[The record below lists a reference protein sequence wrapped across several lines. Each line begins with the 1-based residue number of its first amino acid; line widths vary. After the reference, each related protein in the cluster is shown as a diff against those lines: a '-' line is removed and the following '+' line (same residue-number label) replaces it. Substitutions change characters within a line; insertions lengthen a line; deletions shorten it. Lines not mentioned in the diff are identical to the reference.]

1 MKSIARLDFGNCE
14 VYGKSGWL
22 TVGRVYC
29 SPRVLW
35 INEPREVWRP
45 GNEDPL
51 LLSFVQAPEGELR
64 LGLPP
69 GSYTLK
75 LSFYDAQEEHGPFS
89 LAVASVDARAPMG
102 AGEPRVILAGV
113 VVPRGQVVTEQADVT
128 HTGGALALRF
138 KAAAGQTF
146 LLNALEALGPEEAGL
161 ALLFADAPTDIL
173 PAPADL
179 LATGRADPRA
189 ALREVCDWLMAHR
202 RADGFLGDPEGSKRW
217 WYTSAYPIR
226 TLLAGSRIFGEES
239 YRLAA
244 QDVLD
249 LFVLEQMPEGGFPQS
264 FQARGA
270 LASLG
275 DAELDAIRAQN
286 WMNLADIGSTV
297 SALAFAIHYTTGER
311 QARYRAAVKK
321 YLDIW
326 APQFQQPSGGFTN
339 GRLAGHNAKWI
350 YSIATGTTALSYAF
364 YAAATG
370 EPGYIEVAERA
381 AEFLVRD
388 WHPDGRPYIWPF
400 DWYFPGY
407 PFYMRVR
414 DIGEQFYILD
424 AIAGVASVSRNETVR
439 RRVFEALRRYL
450 LGSQGLIATWD
461 GASWWPIQDT
471 WNNSKSAATPLF
483 LAYFLRTAQEFG
495 LPADERVQVAET
507 YQVARR
513 FLCTPAHARQI
524 GVMADDP
531 DLPWGGHS
539 LMSWTGCAV
548 AATGFAGLALADMV
562 QPRISYLAE

>member
-1 MKSIARLDFGNCE
+1 MRSIARLDFGNCE
-14 VYGKSGWL
+14 VYGKPGWL

-35 INEPREVWRP
+35 VNEPREVWRP
-45 GNEDPL
+45 GHEDRL

-69 GSYTLK
+69 GCYTLK

-89 LAVASVDARAPMG
+89 LAVASVDGRAAMG
-102 AGEPRVILAGV
+102 AGKQRVILAGV
-113 VVPRGQVVTEQADVT
+113 TVPRGQVVTEQADVT
-128 HTGGALALRF
+128 HSGGALALRF
-138 KAAAGQTF
+138 KASAGKTF
-146 LLNALEALGPEEAGL
+146 LLNALEVLGPEDAEL
-161 ALLFADAPTDIL
+161 QMLFDDAPSDIL
-173 PAPADL
+173 PAPAEL
-179 LATGRADPRA
+179 LATGRDDPRP
-189 ALREVCDWLMAHR
+189 ALREVCDWMMAHR
-202 RADGFLGDPEGSKRW
+202 RADGFLGDPEGERRW

-226 TLLAGSRIFGEES
+226 TLLAGSEIFGEER
-239 YRLAA
+239 YRVAA
-244 QDVLD
+244 QEVLD
-249 LFVLEQMPEGGFPQS
+249 LFVLDQMPEGGFPQS
-264 FQARGA
+264 FQGRGA
-270 LASLG
+270 LAARPE
-275 DAELDAIRAQN
+275 AELDAIRAKT

-297 SALAFAIHYTTGER
+297 SALAFAIRYTTGER

-321 YLDIW
+321 YLDVW
-326 APQFQQPSGGFTN
+326 APQFQQGSGGFTN
-339 GRLAGHNAKWI
+339 GWLAGHRAQWI

-364 YAAATG
+364 YAAATN

-381 AEFLVRD
+381 AQFLVRD

-400 DWYFPGY
+400 DWYYPGA

-424 AIAGVASVSRNETVR
+424 AIAGVASVSRNEAVR
-439 RRVFEALRRYL
+439 RQVFDALRKYL

-461 GASWWPIQDT
+461 GAPWWPIQDT

-483 LAYFLRTAQEFG
+483 LAYFLRVAPQYDLRRAELAQVE
-495 LPADERVQVAET
+495 EVYR
-507 YQVARR
+507 VARR

-524 GVMADDP
+524 GVMENDP

-562 QPRISYLAE
+562 EPGISYLG

>member
-1 MKSIARLDFGNCE
+1 MRSIARLDFGNCE
-14 VYGKSGWL
+14 VYGKPGWL

-35 INEPREVWRP
+35 VNEPREVWRP
-45 GNEDPL
+45 GHEDPL

-69 GSYTLK
+69 GCYTLK

-89 LAVASVDARAPMG
+89 LAVASVDGRAAMG
-102 AGEPRVILAGV
+102 AGEQRVILAGV
-113 VVPRGQVVTEQADVT
+113 TVPRGQVVTEQADVT
-128 HTGGALALRF
+128 HSGGALALRF
-138 KAAAGQTF
+138 KASAGKTF
-146 LLNALEALGPEEAGL
+146 LLNALEVLGPEDAEL
-161 ALLFADAPTDIL
+161 QMLFDDAPSDIL
-173 PAPADL
+173 PAPAEL
-179 LATGRADPRA
+179 LATGRDDPRP

-202 RADGFLGDPEGSKRW
+202 RADGFLGDPEGERRW

-226 TLLAGSRIFGEES
+226 TLLAGSEIFGEER
-239 YRLAA
+239 YRVAA
-244 QDVLD
+244 QEVLD
-249 LFVLEQMPEGGFPQS
+249 LFVLDQMPEGGFPQS
-264 FQARGA
+264 FQGRGA
-270 LASLG
+270 LAARPE
-275 DAELDAIRAQN
+275 AELDAIRAKT

-297 SALAFAIHYTTGER
+297 SALAFAIRYTTGER

-321 YLDIW
+321 YLDVW
-326 APQFQQPSGGFTN
+326 APQFQQGSGGFTN
-339 GRLAGHNAKWI
+339 GWLAGHRAQWI

-381 AEFLVRD
+381 AQFLVRD

-400 DWYFPGY
+400 DWYYPGA

-424 AIAGVASVSRNETVR
+424 AIAGVASVSRNEAVR
-439 RRVFEALRRYL
+439 RQVFDALRKYL

-461 GASWWPIQDT
+461 GAPWWPIQDT

-483 LAYFLRTAQEFG
+483 LAYFLRVAPQYDLPRAELAQVE
-495 LPADERVQVAET
+495 EVYR
-507 YQVARR
+507 VARR

-524 GVMADDP
+524 GVMENDP

-562 QPRISYLAE
+562 EPGISYLG

>member
-14 VYGKSGWL
+14 VYGKPGWL

-45 GNEDPL
+45 GHEDPL

-64 LGLPP
+64 LGLPA

-75 LSFYDAQEEHGPFS
+75 LSFYDALEEHGPFS
-89 LAVASVDARAPMG
+89 LAVASVEGRALPG
-102 AGEPRVILAGV
+102 AGEQRVILSGI
-113 VVPRGQVVTEQADVT
+113 VVPRDQVVTEQVDVA

-138 KAAAGQTF
+138 KASAGKTF
-146 LLNALEALGPEEAGL
+146 LLNALEVLGPESAEL
-161 ALLFADAPTDIL
+161 EMLFADAPSDIL
-173 PAPADL
+173 PASAAL
-179 LATGRADPRA
+179 LAAGRDDPRA
-189 ALREVCDWLMAHR
+189 TLREVCEWLMAHR
-202 RADGFLGDPEGSKRW
+202 RADGFLGDPEGDRRW

-226 TLLAGSRIFGEES
+226 TLLAGSEIFADDRYRI
-239 YRLAA
+239 AA
-244 QDVLD
+244 QEVLD
-249 LFVLEQMPEGGFPQS
+249 LFVLDQMPEGGFPQS
-264 FQARGA
+264 YQGRGELARLSA
-270 LASLG
+270 
-275 DAELDAIRAQN
+275 AELDAIRAKT

-297 SALAFAIHYTTGER
+297 SALAFAIRYVTGER
-311 QARYRAAVKK
+311 QARYRAAVRK
-321 YLDIW
+321 YLDQW
-326 APQFQQPSGGFTN
+326 ARPFQQPSGGFTN
-339 GRLAGHNAKWI
+339 GWLAGHHAQWI
-350 YSIATGTTALSYAF
+350 YSIATGTTALSFAF

-381 AEFLVRD
+381 VEFLVRD
-388 WHPDGRPYIWPF
+388 WHDDGRPYIWPF
-400 DWYFPGY
+400 DWYYPGS

-424 AIAGVASVSRNETVR
+424 AIAGVASISRNESVR
-439 RRVFEALRRYL
+439 RHVFEALRRYL

-461 GASWWPIQDT
+461 GAPWWPIQDT

-483 LAYFLRTAQEFG
+483 LAYFLRTAPHFG
-495 LPADERVQVAET
+495 LPPTELAKVEET
-507 YQVARR
+507 YAVARR
-513 FLCTPAHARQI
+513 FLCAPAHARQI
-524 GVMADDP
+524 GVMESDP

-562 QPRISYLAE
+562 QPGISYLG

>member
-1 MKSIARLDFGNCE
+1 MHSIARLDFGNCE

-35 INEPREVWRP
+35 VNEPREIWRP
-45 GNEDPL
+45 GDADPL
-51 LLSFVQAPEGELR
+51 LLSFVQDQEGELR

-75 LSFYDAQEEHGPFS
+75 LSFFDALEEHGPFS
-89 LAVASVDARAPMG
+89 LAAASVDARAAMG
-102 AGEPRVILAGV
+102 AGEQRVVLAGV
-113 VVPRGQVVTEQADVT
+113 VVPRGQAMVEQVDLT

-138 KAAAGQTF
+138 KAPAGKTF
-146 LLNALEALGPEEAGL
+146 LLNALEVLGPDEAEL
-161 ALLFADAPTDIL
+161 EILFPDAPTDIL

-179 LATGRADPRA
+179 WADGRDDPRA

-202 RADGFLGDPEGSKRW
+202 RPDGFLGDPEGTRRW

-226 TLLAGSRIFGEES
+226 TLLAGSRIFGEDR

-244 QDVLD
+244 QEVLD
-249 LFVLEQMPEGGFPQS
+249 LFVLDQMPEGGFPQS
-264 FQARGA
+264 YQGRGE
-270 LASLG
+270 LAGLPE
-275 DAELDAIRAQN
+275 AELDEIRAKT

-297 SALAFAIHYTTGER
+297 SALAFAIPYVKGER
-311 QARYRAAVKK
+311 QVRYRNAVRK
-321 YLDIW
+321 YLDEW
-326 APQFQQPSGGFTN
+326 ARPYEQPSGGFTN
-339 GRLAGHNAKWI
+339 GWLAGHHAHWI
-350 YSIATGTTALSYAF
+350 YSIATGTTALSFAF

-381 AEFLVRD
+381 ARFLVRD
-388 WHPDGRPYIWPF
+388 WHEDGRPYIWPF
-400 DWYFPGY
+400 DWYYPDA

-424 AIAGVASVSRNETVR
+424 AIAGVAAVSQNETVR
-439 RRVFEALRRYL
+439 REVFDALRKYL
-450 LGSQGLIATWD
+450 LGSRGLIATWD
-461 GASWWPIQDT
+461 GAPWWPIQDT

-483 LAYFLRTAQEFG
+483 LEYFLRAAPQYDVP
-495 LPADERVQVAET
+495 PADLAKVQAVQDVA
-507 YQVARR
+507 QR

-524 GVMADDP
+524 GVMVDDP

-539 LMSWTGCAV
+539 LMSWAGCAV

-562 QPRISYLAE
+562 QPGISFMA